1 MNSRHLQRF
10 LTILAL
16 IILISLFYLPSGS
29 IQAQAGS
36 AAQVLAEINGV
47 RASNGLEP
55 LQENVYLNIAAQ
67 NHANWIAETGIG
79 GHIGEDGST
88 ATDRALAVGY
98 GEGVT
103 VWVTE
108 NWARGLGLTASQ
120 VVYDYWVPSTE
131 HLANILTT
139 WHNEFGAGVALDG
152 NGFTVYVVNF
162 GHTLD
167 SVVIEEQPTITPG
180 GPTPTQI
187 IYIQPVT
194 TTTPNPDGSVVHVVL
209 EGQSLWSI
217 AEAYQIPLAD
227 LLALNGLTEDDA
239 IFPGETL
246 LIVPASQEVQ
256 EPTETPEIQTPTNT
270 PEPTHTP
277 TKTIEVT
284 PTPSPTP
291 TPEKRP
297 NFLVNIFSGD
307 TLWIGIGLVGVSVA
321 GIILLLY
328 TSSRLK

>member
-1 MNSRHLQRF
+1 
-10 LTILAL
+10 
-16 IILISLFYLPSGS
+16 
-29 IQAQAGS
+29 
-36 AAQVLAEINGV
+36 
-47 RASNGLEP
+47 
-55 LQENVYLNIAAQ
+55 
-67 NHANWIAETGIG
+67 
-79 GHIGEDGST
+79 
-88 ATDRALAVGY
+88 
-98 GEGVT
+98 
-103 VWVTE
+103 
-108 NWARGLGLTASQ
+108 
-120 VVYDYWVPSTE
+120 
-131 HLANILTT
+131 
-139 WHNEFGAGVALDG
+139 
-152 NGFTVYVVNF
+152 
-162 GHTLD
+162 
-167 SVVIEEQPTITPG
+167 
-180 GPTPTQI
+180 
-187 IYIQPVT
+187 
-194 TTTPNPDGSVVHVVL
+194 VVHVVL

-321 GIILLLY
+321 GIVLLLY